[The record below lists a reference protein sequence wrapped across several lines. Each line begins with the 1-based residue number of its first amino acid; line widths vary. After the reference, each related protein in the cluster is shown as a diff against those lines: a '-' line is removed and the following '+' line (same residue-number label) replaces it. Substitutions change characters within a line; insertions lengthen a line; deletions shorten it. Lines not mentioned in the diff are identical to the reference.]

1 MEMRVCGGSLIRG
14 VNSCLQMKESSGDPA
29 AWRAGNKENFF
40 FFHHT
45 RDTFAQSCTCCGL
58 NIRLTSHLS
67 SNISHSNACNC
78 FRCSIFSHYSN
89 IQTDITSEMCG
100 DVHLEGW
107 TLILSC
113 AVFICSSVHVSENL
127 VWFVCSSRFP
137 LFQNIWAFLNVLFQ
151 LFPPCR
157 ALSIAQCHII
167 LEQTHESENIWGD
180 LAHTFMLKLNTAVI
194 LQATHSTGLRMTE
207 CSEHQRR
214 QESAFLFPTVKHKL
228 TNSSRVRPEE
238 RRGWKYLAGRRYDM
252 IDALQTETRS
262 K

>member
-1 MEMRVCGGSLIRG
+1 MFYFLTLQQHTNGYNQWNVWRRAFGRMNPHSVVCCVYLL
-14 VNSCLQMKESSGDPA
+14 VCP
-29 AWRAGNKENFF
+29 
-40 FFHHT
+40 
-45 RDTFAQSCTCCGL
+45 
-58 NIRLTSHLS
+58 
-67 SNISHSNACNC
+67 
-78 FRCSIFSHYSN
+78 CS
-89 IQTDITSEMCG
+89 
-100 DVHLEGW
+100 W
-107 TLILSC
+107 
-113 AVFICSSVHVSENL
+113 NL

-167 LEQTHESENIWGD
+167 LEQMHESENIWGD